1 MALGSHKSRAM
12 AGALAVLCL
21 SSPGTAAQTLDERPW
36 VSTGQAASFAAAG
49 ALYGVSLLLD
59 RAEGPPRCAPCDLGG
74 VPWFDRWAVR
84 TPDLVISRVSDVL
97 LLGLAGATLV
107 DSGRRP
113 DGGAPDMVVTLEGVA
128 WTYAVTQI
136 SKAVIGRLRPVMY
149 TDQAAVAASRISS
162 QRSMPS
168 GHTSAAFAFAA
179 GYLANTSDAGT
190 APKLAAMIAAA
201 GVAALRVAAAKHF
214 PSDVLVGALVGTAS
228 ALVVHE
234 IRF

>member
-1 MALGSHKSRAM
+1 MALISHKCRAVV
-12 AGALAVLCL
+12 GALSVLWL
-21 SSPGTAAQTLDERPW
+21 VAPAAAGQVVEERAW
-36 VSTGQAASFAAAG
+36 VSTGQAASFAGAG
-49 ALYGVSLLLD
+49 ALFGVSILLD
-59 RAEGPPRCAPCDLGG
+59 RAEGPPRCAPCDLRL
-74 VPWFDRWAVR
+74 VPVFDRWAVR
-84 TPDLVISRVSDVL
+84 TPDLVLSRMSDVL

-113 DGGAPDMVVTLEGVA
+113 DGGGPDMIVSLEGAA
-128 WTYAVTQI
+128 WTYAVTQL

-149 TDQAAVAASRISS
+149 TDQAAAAAGRLTN

-168 GHTSAAFAFAA
+168 GHASAAFAFAA
-179 GYLANTSDAGT
+179 GYWANSSDAGT

-234 IRF
+234 MRF

>member
-1 MALGSHKSRAM
+1 M
-12 AGALAVLCL
+12 AGAAAVLWL
-21 SSPGTAAQTLDERPW
+21 ASAGAQAQVAEERPW
-36 VSTGQAASFAAAG
+36 VSTGQVASFAGSG

-59 RAEGPPRCAPCDLGG
+59 RAEGPPPCAPCNLQS
-74 VPWFDRWAVR
+74 VPAWDRWAVR
-84 TPDLVISRVSDVL
+84 TPDAVLSRVSDVL

-107 DSGRRP
+107 DTGRRA
-113 DGGAPDMVVTLEGVA
+113 DGGGPEMIASLEGAA

-136 SKAVIGRLRPVMY
+136 SKALIGRLRPVMY
-149 TDQAAVAASRISS
+149 TDQAVARASRLTN

-168 GHTSAAFAFAA
+168 GHASAAFAFAA
-179 GYLANTSDAGT
+179 GYWANTSDAGT
-190 APKLAAMIAAA
+190 APKLAVLIAAT